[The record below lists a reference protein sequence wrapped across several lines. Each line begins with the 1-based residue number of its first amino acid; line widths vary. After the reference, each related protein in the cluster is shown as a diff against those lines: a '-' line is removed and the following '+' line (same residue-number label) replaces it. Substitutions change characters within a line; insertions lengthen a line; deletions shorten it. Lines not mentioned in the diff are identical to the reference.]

1 MNHRLPLMSAALAA
15 VVGLATIQPVS
26 AQAGNQNRP
35 ARTNYAAELK
45 AIVAALADQHQVK
58 ITLDPTLFI
67 AAKPQAPKGARIE
80 EALDDLVA
88 KVKGISWR
96 RVYLKQT
103 EANTTPDPARLVEAV
118 RGLDALQHAG
128 LVIENVA
135 GQKASMFVK
144 GFPVPPTFKD
154 ELEAQQFSSKAIY
167 VVYGGGGTAGDN
179 AARYMDLQRQS
190 MEMMLQMD
198 PQQLQ
203 QAMANGMQMFM
214 NLDPATRSQVM
225 GNMVRSGMQM
235 FMNMSPDQRQ
245 GLIQEVMKNMGGMF
259 GQGGP
264 GGGGGPGGPRP

>member
-1 MNHRLPLMSAALAA
+1 MNYRLTLATVAAAAAL
-15 VVGLATIQPVS
+15 VSVGVEPAR
-26 AQAGNQNRP
+26 AQVGNQNRT
-35 ARTNYAAELK
+35 ARTNYASELK
-45 AIVAALADQHQVK
+45 TIVANLAEQHQAK
-58 ITLDPTLFI
+58 ITLDPMLFV

-80 EALDDLVA
+80 EALDDLVT
-88 KVKGISWR
+88 KVKGIAWR

-135 GQKASMFVK
+135 GQKATMFVK
-144 GFPVPPTFKD
+144 GFPVPATFKD
-154 ELEAQQFSSKAIY
+154 ELEAQQFSSKAVY
-167 VVYGGGGTAGDN
+167 VVYGSGSGAAGDN

-203 QAMANGMQMFM
+203 QAMSNGMQMFM

-264 GGGGGPGGPRP
+264 GGPGGPRP